1 MWPQIPSVAAVCCL
15 QMYNHINLQKGGAES
30 EQNTRDKEVA
40 MFFSLLIIAGAIAFS
55 AYDCIV
61 VGAQAEEKWDRQ
73 RTHHTLKDDS
83 ANRHIKL

>member
-1 MWPQIPSVAAVCCL
+1 MWSRIFPTSAICNSKPHNA
-15 QMYNHINLQKGGAES
+15 NLQKEVGAES

-55 AYDCIV
+55 AYACIV

>member
-1 MWPQIPSVAAVCCL
+1 
-15 QMYNHINLQKGGAES
+15 
-30 EQNTRDKEVA
+30 

-55 AYDCIV
+55 AYACIV